1 MGVEAESSRK
11 LAGTRVVGI
20 LVEVEL
26 LVLFHSSCST
36 HLFYSSVTHPSLAEV
51 TSLM

>member
-26 LVLFHSSCST
+26 LVLF
-36 HLFYSSVTHPSLAEV
+36 YSSVTHPSLAEV
-51 TSLM
+51 TSLMYR